1 MEWRDT
7 MSAAVAHLNGINATT
22 LGRSHRLDAAILDSY
37 ASTPLVGSTRQF
49 ARYSVPGLVNWA
61 LRNTIYWA
69 PAM

>member
-22 LGRSHRLDAAILDSY
+22 PGRSHRLDAAILDSY